1 MGYRRD
7 QVTGVLHPVPDEEM
21 PMPPEEI
28 GARNTLGCENGGRS
42 PRTTTSPGKVM
53 KISTK
58 IANEPRKCW
67 I

>member
-28 GARNTLGCENGGRS
+28 GA
-42 PRTTTSPGKVM
+42 TTSPGKVM
-53 KISTK
+53 QISTK
-58 IANEPRKCW
+58 IANEPGKCW